1 MANNGRANCGVL
13 SWAILVA
20 TLFISRVDYT
30 SSFQILSTAQALLLG
45 APMAT
50 SSSVVSRTSSSS
62 PPTIDNVPAVLLSQ
76 ASSRIVNGMYEPRDP
91 ASIPS
96 GFARSCNRAGGYAP
110 RPIWDG
116 VTNGIAPWFENRD
129 GCYLYYNGNE
139 GHWCIDDMHGAGM
152 YLASPVGSLLL
163 PPTVGWVSLTGRRI
177 GAPRMSFV

>member
-62 PPTIDNVPAVLLSQ
+62 PPTVDNVPAVLLSQ

-91 ASIPS
+91 ASIDPRLDRPS
-96 GFARSCNRAGGYAP
+96 IRNLRRFYPAAA
-110 RPIWDG
+110 
-116 VTNGIAPWFENRD
+116 A
-129 GCYLYYNGNE
+129 
-139 GHWCIDDMHGAGM
+139 
-152 YLASPVGSLLL
+152 PVG
-163 PPTVGWVSLTGRRI
+163 VGPCLHGYS
-177 GAPRMSFV
+177 AS